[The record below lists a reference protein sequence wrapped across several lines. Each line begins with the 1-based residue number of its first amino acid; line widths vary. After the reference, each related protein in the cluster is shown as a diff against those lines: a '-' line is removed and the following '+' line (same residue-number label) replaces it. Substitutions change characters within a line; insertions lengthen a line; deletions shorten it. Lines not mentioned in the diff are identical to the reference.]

1 MRLTLS
7 TTVIL
12 LGILSV
18 TPISVEG
25 RVHDMSRR
33 EAEVGTRVTALSLNE
48 RTDETAI
55 NSLEKRRGG
64 GSPGGRGS
72 SGDSGGSGSSGGRSG
87 SSGSG
92 NTGTAR

>member
-12 LGILSV
+12 LGITSV
-18 TPISVEG
+18 IPLSVEG
-25 RVHDMSRR
+25 RVHDISRR
-33 EAEVGTRVTALSLNE
+33 EAEVRTRVTALSLNE
-48 RTDETAI
+48 RIDETAT
-55 NSLEKRRGG
+55 NSLVKRRGG

-72 SGDSGGSGSSGGRSG
+72 SGDSGSSGSSGGRSG